1 MKSVF
6 IFLIFGLTLSFTRCD
21 SGQHTQKQNIAFAL
35 PDLQGEIHK
44 ESEWLGKKVVIL
56 NFWAT
61 WCPPCIREIPD
72 FIKLQEKYGKRGLQ
86 FIGIAIDNQKAVK
99 SFVKKMGMNYP
110 ILLGDQEGVDLSIS
124 LGNDMAGL
132 PFTVIID
139 RNGKIVARQVGQ
151 IYEQEVETTILPL
164 L

>member
-1 MKSVF
+1 MKNIFFLVF
-6 IFLIFGLTLSFTRCD
+6 VIFSLIGCD
-21 SGQHTQKQNIAFAL
+21 STQGTQNIAFTL
-35 PDLQGEIHK
+35 PDLQGKIHK

-61 WCPPCIREIPD
+61 WCPPCIREIPS

-86 FIGIAIDNQKAVK
+86 FVGVAIDNQKAVQG
-99 SFVKKMGMNYP
+99 FVKKMGINYP
-110 ILLGDQEGVDLSIS
+110 ILLGDQKAIDLAIK
-124 LGNDMAGL
+124 LGNKMAGL

-139 RNGKIVARQVGQ
+139 RKSKMVLLQIGQ
-151 IYEQEVETTILPL
+151 ISEQKVEKTILPL

>member
-6 IFLIFGLTLSFTRCD
+6 FIVFIIFSLTGCD
-21 SGQHTQKQNIAFAL
+21 SGEQKQNLYFTL
-35 PDLQGEIHK
+35 PDLQGKIHS

-61 WCPPCIREIPD
+61 WCPPCIREIPE

-86 FIGIAIDNQKAVK
+86 FIGIAIDNQKAVQR
-99 SFVKKMGMNYP
+99 FVDEMGMNYP
-110 ILLGDQEGVDLSIS
+110 ILLGDQEAINLSIR
-124 LGNDMAGL
+124 LGNKMAGL

-139 RNGKIVARQVGQ
+139 RNGQIVSRKIGQ
-151 IYEQEVETTILPL
+151 ISEQQVEKTILPL

>member
-6 IFLIFGLTLSFTRCD
+6 LIIFLIFSLTSCG
-21 SGQHTQKQNIAFAL
+21 STQQTQNNIAFAL
-35 PDLQGEIHK
+35 PDLQGTIHN

-86 FIGIAIDNQKAVK
+86 FVGIAIDNQKAVK

-110 ILLGDQEGVDLSIS
+110 ILLGDQEAVDFAIS

-139 RNGKIVARQVGQ
+139 RNGKIVAQQVGQ

>member
-1 MKSVF
+1 MKNS
-6 IFLIFGLTLSFTRCD
+6 FLILILIFSITSCGS
-21 SGQHTQKQNIAFAL
+21 TQQNQNINFSL

-86 FIGIAIDNQKAVK
+86 FIGIAIDNKKAVK
-99 SFVKKMGMNYP
+99 RFAKKMGMNYQ
-110 ILLGDQEGVDLSIS
+110 ILLGDQEAIDLAIS

-139 RNGKIVARQVGQ
+139 RKGKMVAQQIGQ
-151 IYEQEVETTILPL
+151 MSEQEIEATILPL